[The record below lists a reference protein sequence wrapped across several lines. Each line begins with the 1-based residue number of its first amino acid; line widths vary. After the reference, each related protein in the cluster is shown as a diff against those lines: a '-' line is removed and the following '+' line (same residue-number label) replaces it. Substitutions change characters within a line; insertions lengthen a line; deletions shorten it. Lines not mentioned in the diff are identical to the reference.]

1 MAVKERKVIQ
11 VNLMLACMFEA
22 MVTLKA
28 TLFRKG
34 VMVCR
39 EYRDQNLLFY
49 INSMHYPNLSMPRLN
64 LGKLNTVSQG
74 SI

>member
-11 VNLMLACMFEA
+11 VNLMLACVSEP
-22 MVTLKA
+22 MVTLEA
-28 TLFRKG
+28 TLFSKG
-34 VMVCR
+34 GMVCR
-39 EYRDQNLLFY
+39 DYRDQNLLFY
-49 INSMHYPNLSMPRLN
+49 INPMHYPNLSMPRLN

>member
-22 MVTLKA
+22 IATLKA

-34 VMVCR
+34 GMVCR
-39 EYRDQNLLFY
+39 EY
-49 INSMHYPNLSMPRLN
+49 I
-64 LGKLNTVSQG
+64 
-74 SI
+74 